1 MQPVELMRSAP
12 CSGCTKKGKVG
23 RWGRKMVQMNH
34 TYAYFY
40 QQANFSHRRNPL
52 AARHSQSWLLFTR
65 VLVNATLTRLHE
77 HNLSAAAQLAFN
89 LLLVYNQSIRNI
101 FCIFYSDRLS
111 AAVTFYCSLVGD
123 EC

>member
-1 MQPVELMRSAP
+1 
-12 CSGCTKKGKVG
+12 
-23 RWGRKMVQMNH
+23 MVQMNH

-40 QQANFSHRRNPL
+40 QQAKFSHSRNPL

-89 LLLVYNQSIRNI
+89 LLLVYIQSIRNI